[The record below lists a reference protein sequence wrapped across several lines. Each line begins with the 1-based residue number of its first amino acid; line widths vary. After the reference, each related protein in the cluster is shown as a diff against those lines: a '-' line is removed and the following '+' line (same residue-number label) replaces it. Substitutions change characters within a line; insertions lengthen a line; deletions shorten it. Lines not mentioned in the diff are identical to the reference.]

1 MNNNHY
7 HLCVFIMAM
16 SLHITHTSISQYT
29 YQNSFRMCNVYVC
42 HLDRQIDRERE
53 GQIDRQIDGQMDR
66 WIDGC
71 MDRWMHGQIDAW
83 IDRCMDRQMHG

>member
-42 HLDRQIDRERE
+42 HLDRQIERER
-53 GQIDRQIDGQMDR
+53 GIDRQIDG
-66 WIDGC
+66 WIDRQ

-83 IDRCMDRQMHG
+83 IDRCMDKQMHG